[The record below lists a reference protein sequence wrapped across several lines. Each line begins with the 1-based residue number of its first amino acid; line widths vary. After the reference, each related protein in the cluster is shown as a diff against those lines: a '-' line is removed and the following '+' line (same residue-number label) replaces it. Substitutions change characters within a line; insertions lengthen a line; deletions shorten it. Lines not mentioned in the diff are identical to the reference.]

1 VSERQYTEKQ
11 LAALSMADTELAA
24 ELYPYLENRP
34 MAKLGLD
41 AYLYEY
47 PKGKK
52 QKLLPIETIPQ
63 NQLGSNT
70 RITGFRSPNKSIAQY
85 DYKKDKISMSQK
97 LFRPVDKYES
107 YQEYSERQPMAMRK
121 EQIAILIHELEHRG
135 QGLFYKANP
144 NFKDKVTNVD
154 QDTFHAEIYK
164 GDAETRK
171 KLGLPP
177 PNTYFYDP
185 EKNKYYI
192 RDTKRGY
199 GRKELTKMQA
209 YGLRRNLE
217 SQVNKF
223 LKKNPAMFIDG
234 QPRYPS
240 ITNKKKRTGGIVNK
254 YARGKKVYTNQ
265 GPRKARIR

>member
-1 VSERQYTEKQ
+1 MAERQYTKKQ

-47 PKGKK
+47 PKGEK

-63 NQLGSNT
+63 DQLGSNT
-70 RITGFRSPNKSIAQY
+70 RITGFRNPKSIAQY
-85 DYKKDKISMSQK
+85 DYKKDEIKMSQK
-97 LFRPVDKYES
+97 LFKPVDKYES

-135 QGLFYKANP
+135 QKLFYKANP
-144 NFKDKVTNVD
+144 DYKETNVS

-164 GDAETRK
+164 RDAETRK

-177 PNTYFYDP
+177 PSTYFYDP

-192 RDTKRGY
+192 RDAERGY

-209 YGLRRNLE
+209 YGLRKNLE
-217 SQVNKF
+217 NQVNKF

>member
-1 VSERQYTEKQ
+1 MSERQYTEKQ

-24 ELYPYLENRP
+24 ELYGYLENRP

-47 PKGKK
+47 PKGEK

-63 NQLGSNT
+63 DQLGSNT
-70 RITGFRSPNKSIAQY
+70 RVTGFRSPKSIAQY
-85 DYKKDKISMSQK
+85 DYNKDKISMSQE
-97 LFRPVDKYES
+97 LFTRPVDKYKS
-107 YQEYSERQPMAMRK
+107 YQKYSERQPMAIRN

-144 NFKDKVTNVD
+144 DIRHTNMSA
-154 QDTFHAEIYK
+154 DTFHAEIYK
-164 GDAETRK
+164 RDAETRK
-171 KLGLPP
+171 KLGLPSP
-177 PNTYFYDP
+177 STYFYDP

-192 RDTKRGY
+192 RDAERGY

-209 YGLRRNLE
+209 YGLRKNLE
-217 SQVNKF
+217 NQVNKF